1 MSNFV
6 DKLKEKL
13 NSVSQKID
21 EAMAPEYI
29 KEQRI
34 NICKECDQFI
44 KITSQCKMCGCYMP
58 AKTALS
64 GSTCPLRKWGKISKE
79 HE

>member
-1 MSNFV
+1 MSTFV

-21 EAMAPEYI
+21 EALAPEDI

-34 NICKECDQFI
+34 TICKECDQFI

-58 AKTALS
+58 AKTSLANS
-64 GSTCPLRKWGKISKE
+64 SCPLRKWGKISKE